1 MYLFALLPST
11 PTVQDAT
18 TRTKEE
24 RLCHRIDGSGVVYN
38 FIQDNDMLC
47 THMLVTTEDNT
58 VNRRW
63 HRVTI
68 CRSPGEQHNIR
79 GIVVSRNRALCGKT
93 ARALGNP
100 KVRQRLPPLPL
111 LSPRGGQ
118 TEYHGSMETLAVY
131 PFARSR
137 SGRERT
143 WRLPPTRFQQ
153 HCRLIPHDKGP
164 PILPIASISGGLE
177 HAPLGRA
184 RRKVT
189 TSAARGGWKPAFPA
203 RHSIQDGRV
212 GALLAVTSVCPRASL
227 A

>member
-1 MYLFALLPST
+1 
-11 PTVQDAT
+11 
-18 TRTKEE
+18 
-24 RLCHRIDGSGVVYN
+24 
-38 FIQDNDMLC
+38 MLC

-164 PILPIASISGGLE
+164 SYPSNCIHFWRPRARATWARAAESDDERSSRRMETSLPC
-177 HAPLGRA
+177 APLNS
-184 RRKVT
+184 RRSSRC
-189 TSAARGGWKPAFPA
+189 SASRYV
-203 RHSIQDGRV
+203 RLS
-212 GALLAVTSVCPRASL
+212 PRFAGL
-227 A
+227 K